1 MRTAGS
7 DAASPPGRAHVP
19 AAQRGPRAPAQSV
32 RGAGRGAA
40 GSPRRPCEELAATPR
55 CPSAGLADR
64 GDVTAPA
71 KSASTCFPSPDL
83 HMPGN
88 APPGSDHP
96 QVPGCPLSLWVPGA
110 RQRRAFC
117 PPADLRPQITRTLP
131 GSAPRCSPGC
141 PDVRLPQHP
150 GLCLVP
156 SWPRALPVS
165 LYHMLRDS

>member
-1 MRTAGS
+1 MTQRLLQAARTSRLHSGARVLLRNLCG
-7 DAASPPGRAHVP
+7 A
-19 AAQRGPRAPAQSV
+19 RG
-32 RGAGRGAA
+32 GGAA

-165 LYHMLRDS
+165 LYHMLQDS